1 MKRGSDRAASPEKAG
16 AAQIK
21 DLLRGRTTGSAGVE
35 CSVPRRRH
43 KGRSLIF
50 RTIATESGLLP
61 SPAYFP
67 LFMRPFLKFTALNRC
82 MAKNDNQVSMPSSQ
96 GGLVQ
101 YMDADTGIEVD
112 PKVVIAFGFMVAF
125 LTMGLHL

>member
-1 MKRGSDRAASPEKAG
+1 
-16 AAQIK
+16 
-21 DLLRGRTTGSAGVE
+21 
-35 CSVPRRRH
+35 
-43 KGRSLIF
+43 
-50 RTIATESGLLP
+50 
-61 SPAYFP
+61 
-67 LFMRPFLKFTALNRC
+67 

>member
-1 MKRGSDRAASPEKAG
+1 MELNTACLGGGTKKICEG
-16 AAQIK
+16 
-21 DLLRGRTTGSAGVE
+21 
-35 CSVPRRRH
+35 
-43 KGRSLIF
+43 F
-50 RTIATESGLLP
+50 RTKQQNRAYYHLL
-61 SPAYFP
+61 SIFSM
-67 LFMRPFLKFTALNRC
+67 FMRPFLKFTELMRC

-112 PKVVIAFGFMVAF
+112 PKIVIAFGFMVSI